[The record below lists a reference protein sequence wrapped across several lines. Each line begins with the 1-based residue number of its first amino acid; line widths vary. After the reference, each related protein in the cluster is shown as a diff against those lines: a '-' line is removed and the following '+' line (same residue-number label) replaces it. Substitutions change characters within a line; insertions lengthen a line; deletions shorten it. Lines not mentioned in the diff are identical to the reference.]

1 MGRRVVQAAGGGG
14 PGKAQRCQLSELLPR
29 ELLKVASRESRGQQ
43 VRRCRRRILGQ
54 QLLSLDALVAAQ
66 LTIMMLPAALQLSVA
81 PLGVEEQAETRAQ
94 DLELL
99 CLRKLRTLLGN
110 LSAGPL

>member
-1 MGRRVVQAAGGGG
+1 M
-14 PGKAQRCQLSELLPR
+14 SELLPR
-29 ELLKVASRESRGQQ
+29 ELLKVASR
-43 VRRCRRRILGQ
+43 VACRSGDAVGLILGQ

-66 LTIMMLPAALQLSVA
+66 LTVMMLPAALQLSVA